1 MSSIIDEL
9 TSLLKKKKTIAL
21 LISLVIAII
30 LMNVLIKV
38 FRDDIR
44 KQQIVSVGDVVYV
57 NKQFIPIKESE
68 IAKITKNKELT
79 VLALVETADNKGLKK
94 VEKMF
99 DSKTP
104 IEGLPKQVYVYE
116 PVYDSAQIKKELSE
130 MIDFFREIQDV
141 IEDGKEIDRVSFND
155 LAIGYEEIVDE
166 IDTIVNPKINRK
178 NPVRVATEDTVNEE
192 LNQEA
197 ADNQGTHTSEVT
209 FE

>member
-44 KQQIVSVGDVVYV
+44 EQQIVSVGDVVYV

-116 PVYDSAQIKKELSE
+116 PVYDSAQIKKELS
-130 MIDFFREIQDV
+130 IKDKNTFIV

>member
-30 LMNVLIKV
+30 LMNVLITV

-116 PVYDSAQIKKELSE
+116 PVYDSAQIKKELS
-130 MIDFFREIQDV
+130 IKDKNTFIV

-178 NPVRVATEDTVNEE
+178 NPVRVAAEDTVNEE

>member
-44 KQQIVSVGDVVYV
+44 EQQIVSVGDVVYV

-116 PVYDSAQIKKELSE
+116 PVYDSAQIKKELS
-130 MIDFFREIQDV
+130 IKDKNTFIV

-178 NPVRVATEDTVNEE
+178 NPVRVAAEDTVNEE

-209 FE
+209 FD

>member
-44 KQQIVSVGDVVYV
+44 EQQIVSVGDVVYV

-116 PVYDSAQIKKELSE
+116 PVYDSAQIKKELS
-130 MIDFFREIQDV
+130 IKDKNTFIV

-197 ADNQGTHTSEVT
+197 GDNQGTHTSEVT

>member
-44 KQQIVSVGDVVYV
+44 EQQIVSVGDVVYV

-99 DSKTP
+99 NSKTP

-116 PVYDSAQIKKELSE
+116 PVYDSAQIKKELS
-130 MIDFFREIQDV
+130 IKDKNTFIV

>member
-116 PVYDSAQIKKELSE
+116 PVYDSAQIKKELS
-130 MIDFFREIQDV
+130 IKDKNTFIV

>member
-116 PVYDSAQIKKELSE
+116 PVYDSAQIKKELS
-130 MIDFFREIQDV
+130 IKDKNTFIV

-178 NPVRVATEDTVNEE
+178 NPVRVAAEDTVNEE

>member
-44 KQQIVSVGDVVYV
+44 EQQIVSVGDVVYV

-116 PVYDSAQIKKELSE
+116 PVYDSAQIKKELS
-130 MIDFFREIQDV
+130 IKDKNTFIV

-178 NPVRVATEDTVNEE
+178 NPVRVAAEDTVNEE